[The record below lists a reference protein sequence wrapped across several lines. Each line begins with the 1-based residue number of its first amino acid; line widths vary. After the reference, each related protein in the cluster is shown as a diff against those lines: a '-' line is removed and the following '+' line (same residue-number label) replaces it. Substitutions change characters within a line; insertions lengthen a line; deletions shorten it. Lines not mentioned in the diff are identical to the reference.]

1 MSVASATIG
10 ALAAIESEELL
21 SYTLFAVA
29 FMVAFAAQGAS
40 LMTDEPPKPW
50 RVALGGALMGGLAG
64 AAATFLL
71 TFIAQFMVHG
81 LHIPQTIVVSLSALL
96 GLLGYK
102 RVLAL
107 ANRALDVMAKRVTGR
122 GGSDV

>member
-40 LMTDEPPKPW
+40 LMTDEPPKRW